1 LRIWGDIYVKMIA
14 VTLSSKYQLAIP
26 KAIRDE
32 LGLYAGQKLALITK
46 GSVIELVPLRSIEKS
61 RGLLKRANPEGYR
74 DRRDRY

>member
-1 LRIWGDIYVKMIA
+1 MTA

-32 LGLYAGQKLALITK
+32 LGLYAGQKLALITE

-61 RGLLKRANPEGYR
+61 RGLLKRANPERYR